1 MSEVQATPEGHEVPL
16 TTLAWCRPVTS
27 ADLSPRVASPNK
39 GSPRANSPKLD
50 DSRSPCSNTSSTGS
64 AHIDSSIAA
73 QWAQEAD
80 RCLFAASGHQ
90 AERCQFLDSG
100 GLAFIVAALHPQA
113 GCRGLSRA
121 KFVAALAKLA
131 AINLDYIEYAADEGV
146 DFFEELC
153 RAFLT
158 TTKCLEVVRS
168 GSSRAP
174 LSTEVFAL
182 CTRLYE
188 ACVDLTRHAVFKESL
203 LEAEGLLKAVQGLLS
218 KDDLA
223 EDHYLAFLYTIFLY
237 NLCRSNEDSAGA
249 EAGCDP
255 GSAAVAEAFRNWCV
269 PRRSSSAVVLHLAQC
284 ALTGS
289 ACVMCVVAF
298 VLQFL
303 CANEGRWPELA
314 ACGGVEVLLGLVNLE
329 DRLARDAAREAL
341 AHLCVAARPDY
352 LRSRVRVL
360 AVTPLVEMLH
370 DNRPQFVRD
379 GARGLTQLLSAQGWE
394 ERSIALHAGAW
405 QICCHLATSSLLDL
419 RRAATEALCN
429 LSQAPEMIEL
439 FCNGGADHYVDTFF
453 ELTRTEDR
461 DTRRAASGALA
472 MLAQYPE
479 AARHIARSS
488 GFFKMKGLMELAE
501 SRGWAEIDHRCIA
514 FYCGLCRAP
523 AVSRTAKTK
532 SYEALLA
539 RQNPPTS
546 VEAQMLLND
555 LLADEAMVARIKES
569 PPRAK
574 SVDRIGIPPRPPRP
588 PSADSRQAKENRD
601 PGKSLSPRQNRKAKA
616 PGEPCV
622 EKQQKKRGLSVDHI
636 AETLL
641 QRLGKEDRKREQQ
654 AAQARSFLDNQCR
667 RNKALH
673 DRALNHCSP
682 ELAAKGGA

>member
-1 MSEVQATPEGHEVPL
+1 MPEVQDTPEGHEVPL
-16 TTLAWCRPVTS
+16 TTLAWCRPVPAS
-27 ADLSPRVASPNK
+27 DLSPRLASPSK
-39 GSPRANSPKLD
+39 GSPRACSPKLE
-50 DSRSPCSNTSSTGS
+50 DSRSPCSNTSSLGS
-64 AHIDSSIAA
+64 GNLDSSIAV
-73 QWAQEAD
+73 QWAQEAE
-80 RCLFAASGHQ
+80 RCLFAASGHK
-90 AERCQFLDSG
+90 AERCQFLESG

-113 GCRGLSRA
+113 GCRGLARA

-131 AINLDYIEYAADEGV
+131 AIHLDYIEYAADEGV

-158 TTKCLEVVRS
+158 TTRYLEAVRA
-168 GSSRAP
+168 GLPNAP
-174 LSTEVFAL
+174 LPTEVFAL

-188 ACVDLTRHAVFKESL
+188 ACVALTRHAVFKESL
-203 LEAEGLLKAVQGLLS
+203 LESEGLLKAIQGLLS

-237 NLCRSNEDSAGA
+237 NLCRSNEDIAGA

-255 GSAAVAEAFRNWCV
+255 GSASVAEGFRNWCV
-269 PRRSSSAVVLHLAQC
+269 PRRSSSTVVLHLAQC

-289 ACVMCVVAF
+289 TCVMCVVAF
-298 VLQFL
+298 VLHFL
-303 CANEGRWPELA
+303 CASEGRWPELA

-329 DRLARDAAREAL
+329 DKYARDAAREAL

-370 DNRPQFVRD
+370 DNRPEFVRD

-394 ERSIALHAGAW
+394 ERSVALHAGAW
-405 QICCHLATSSLLDL
+405 QICCQLTTSTLLDL

-453 ELTRTEDR
+453 ELTKTEDR

-472 MLAQYPE
+472 MLAQHPE
-479 AARHIARSS
+479 AARHIARSP

-501 SRGWAEIDHRCIA
+501 SHGWAEIDHRCIA
-514 FYCGLCRAP
+514 FYCGLCRATG
-523 AVSRTAKTK
+523 VSRTARTK
-532 SYEALLA
+532 CYEALVA
-539 RQNPPTS
+539 RRKAPMS

-555 LLADEAMVARIKES
+555 LYADEALLARLKEN
-569 PPRAK
+569 PATK
-574 SVDRIGIPPRPPRP
+574 TAGVPPRPPRP
-588 PSADSRQAKENRD
+588 PSAEGRLQAKENRD
-601 PGKSLSPRQNRKAKA
+601 PAKSASPRQNRKASMQEQC
-616 PGEPCV
+616 GNR
-622 EKQQKKRGLSVDHI
+622 QQKRGLSVDHI

-654 AAQARSFLDNQCR
+654 FAQVRSVLDNQCR
-667 RNKALH
+667 LNKALH
-673 DRALNHCSP
+673 ERALNHCSP
-682 ELAAKGGA
+682 DLAATGGA